1 MYYDITAK
9 PNKQKKTYT
18 IRKYINGEL
27 LAKYRTPRM
36 SRAEFNSASD
46 WMEYD
51 WQNFLKNNQVQIIKK

>member
-9 PNKQKKTYT
+9 GNKNKKTYT
-18 IRKYINGEL
+18 IRKYIDGEL

-36 SRAEFNSASD
+36 SREEFNSARD

-51 WQNFLKNNQVQIIKK
+51 WQDFLKNNQVQIIKK